1 MNVGFILKTLAKIT
15 AIVLLTSLISPAS
28 AQLPVL
34 NPGDGDEGKKEFEV
48 EIGNVITSRD
58 EAERLLTDELGPA
71 QQKIQ
76 QTFTDAV
83 QNMGEK
89 LMAVRANPNDAK
101 HRAAYEAS
109 VTEALTQAGEILNS
123 YAQLGPKTIKALDQ
137 LEKTIDGAKTLCEG
151 AREDAVAE
159 VEGYAAS
166 ISEIEGKLASLAS
179 EQRELIEAGK
189 PLPLEVEFEVDLL
202 QTNLETL
209 QLQRQLAELDQIDMQ
224 DYIADLMSQEEEV
237 KRLRNAL
244 VVSFHRAVGQQ
255 TLVTR
260 VAEIRGRKITA
271 AQMRDRLQRISS
283 VMPGLNANIAE
294 VGSLIRTFVEDSKS
308 VQGYASKARSRGKSA
323 SSKYSGNAVD
333 ALKPYLK
340 PTSESTPVP
349 NPAE

>member
-1 MNVGFILKTLAKIT
+1 MKLEFIHRTLAQIA
-15 AIVLLTSLISPAS
+15 AIVLLMSLITPAV

-34 NPGDGDEGKKEFEV
+34 NSGDDDESMKEFEV
-48 EIGNVITSRD
+48 EIGNVVTSRD

-76 QTFTDAV
+76 QTFTEAV
-83 QNMGEK
+83 QNMSEK

-101 HRAAYEAS
+101 QRAAYESS

-123 YAQLGPKTIKALDQ
+123 YAQLGPKTVKALDQ
-137 LEKTIDGAKTLCEG
+137 LEKTVGSAKALCES
-151 AREDAVAE
+151 AREEAVAE
-159 VEGYAAS
+159 VEGYVAS
-166 ISEIEGKLASLAS
+166 ISEIEGKLASLAG
-179 EQRELIEAGK
+179 QHRELIESGK
-189 PLPLEVEFEVDLL
+189 PLPLEVEFDVDLL

-209 QLQRQLAELDQIDMQ
+209 KLQQQLAELDQIDMQ
-224 DYIADLMSQEEEV
+224 DYIADLMSQQEEV

-294 VGSLIRTFVEDSKS
+294 VGSLIRTFVEDAKT
-308 VQGYASKARSRGKSA
+308 VQGYSGKARTRGKSA
-323 SSKYSGNAVD
+323 SAKYSGNAVD

-340 PTSESTPVP
+340 PQSESTADP